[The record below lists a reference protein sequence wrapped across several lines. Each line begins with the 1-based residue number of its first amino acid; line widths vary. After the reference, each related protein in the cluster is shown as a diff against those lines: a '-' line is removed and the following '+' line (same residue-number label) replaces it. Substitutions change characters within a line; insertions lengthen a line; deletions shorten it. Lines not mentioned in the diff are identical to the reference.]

1 MVVVES
7 LMIRPSCVES
17 AYCRRSP
24 NAKPLPVFHRTRA
37 SRSLLFVAAGG
48 GTGRNCDDDQDVIWC
63 VKGDVNCHDV
73 EVFRDGRLVAR
84 VTPDAVI
91 GPNGTETRRTI

>member
-48 GTGRNCDDDQDVIWC
+48 GIGRNCDDDQDAIWC
-63 VKGDVNCHDV
+63 AKVYVNGHDV
-73 EVFRDGRLVAR
+73 EVFRDADWSRG

-91 GPNGTETRRTI
+91 GPNGTETRRTS